1 MTRFVKFKSIILS
14 VVLILVSI
22 QNSCAQLSKGT
33 FLMGG
38 TLSANAKDTKGQ
50 SSEWINRS
58 INLNPNLSYFVANNL
73 ALGLVTPWDYAYEKS
88 ISGGG
93 RVTTTSTYFVG
104 PAVRYYFP
112 FGSWAVFPTASF
124 MHGWRTM
131 KYGNPDYN
139 DFTTRVKGNM
149 NSFSGGV
156 GITYFVAKN
165 VGVEGVLSYQ
175 RDSATSRD
183 VANQLSRESTEDDSQ
198 INLSIGVQVY
208 LSKK

>member
-1 MTRFVKFKSIILS
+1 MTRFVKFQSILFS
-14 VVLILVSI
+14 VVLIFMSI
-22 QNSCAQLSKGT
+22 QHSCAQLSKGT
-33 FLMGG
+33 FMMGG
-38 TLSANAKDTKGQ
+38 TLSANAKSTKEQ
-50 SSEWINRS
+50 SSGWKTRS
-58 INLNPNLSYFVANNL
+58 ININPSLFYFVANN
-73 ALGLVTPWDYAYEKS
+73 AAVGLITPWDYTYEKAS
-88 ISGGG
+88 NSK

-131 KYGNPDYN
+131 KSGYPDYN
-139 DFTTRVKGNM
+139 DFPTKVKGNM

-175 RDSATSRD
+175 HDTATSRD
-183 VANQLSRESTEDDSQ
+183 DASQLSGEWKERDSSF
-198 INLSIGVQVY
+198 NLSIGVQVY